1 MNIIKIEANATI
13 TDVEDAVS
21 SVVDKLILDDFM
33 QKDFNIKLESDA
45 NFSEEILTIIVKD
58 KLEKRIEKLFQDKID
73 KDFNITITI

>member
-45 NFSEEILTIIVKD
+45 NFSEEVLTIIVKD